1 MESLIE
7 ALGRLYLLQTYF
19 PAALAESVP
28 YHLQNIN
35 GSNKAVR
42 SEPSSLFIKNSN
54 LLIISSATNNAFF
67 RISCNSITHP
77 SQISFQVVLSSTD
90 YSANYG
96 PIQISFFF
104 ESIINSVVRL
114 PRWSR
119 GIFESASS
127 SKFGK
132 VTCERSYLYNVGMDF
147 NERIAEHLR
156 RFS

>member
-19 PAALAESVP
+19 PAPLAESVP

-54 LLIISSATNNAFF
+54 LLISSSATNNAFF

-90 YSANYG
+90 YSTNYG

-114 PRWSR
+114 PRSR

>member
-1 MESLIE
+1 MKLWEDCTFCKHIF
-7 ALGRLYLLQTYF
+7 Q
-19 PAALAESVP
+19 AALAESVP

-42 SEPSSLFIKNSN
+42 SEPSSLFIKNYN
-54 LLIISSATNNAFF
+54 LLISSSATNNAFF

-90 YSANYG
+90 YSADSNFFL
-96 PIQISFFF
+96 SFFF

-114 PRWSR
+114 PRSR

-127 SKFGK
+127 SKFGN
-132 VTCERSYLYNVGMDF
+132 VTCERSYLFNVGMDF

>member
-19 PAALAESVP
+19 SGCTCRISALSFTK
-28 YHLQNIN
+28 YQRL
-35 GSNKAVR
+35 
-42 SEPSSLFIKNSN
+42 EPSSLFIKNYN
-54 LLIISSATNNAFF
+54 LLISSSATNNAFF

-114 PRWSR
+114 PRSR

-127 SKFGK
+127 SKFGN